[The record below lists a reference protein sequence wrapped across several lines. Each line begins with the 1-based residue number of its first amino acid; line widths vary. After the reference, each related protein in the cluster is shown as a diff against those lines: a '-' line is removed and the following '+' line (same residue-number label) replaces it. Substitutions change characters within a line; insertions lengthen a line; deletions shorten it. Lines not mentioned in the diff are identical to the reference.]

1 VPAAA
6 EYSADRFANRHLESA
21 VKSLVAMMV
30 VMAMATPAGAQMS
43 PNLFGEGLHRK
54 TDVEVQQEKEREKNY
69 KAGIGK
75 IPDAKAKVDAWGNV
89 RGAATPQSNQSQQ
102 RPGSK

>member
-1 VPAAA
+1 M
-6 EYSADRFANRHLESA
+6 R
-21 VKSLVAMMV
+21 SLVAMMV
-30 VMAMATPAGAQMS
+30 IVAMATPAGAQMS
-43 PNLFGEGLHRK
+43 PNLFGEGLHPK

-75 IPDAKAKVDAWGNV
+75 IPDAKAKVDPWGNV
-89 RGAATPQSNQSQQ
+89 RGAPTPQSNQNQQ